1 MTAMINKNRAS
12 LLQHNKGFTIIEV
25 LIVLAIAAVII
36 LIVFLAVPQLSRN
49 NRNTRRRTDGSKALA
64 LLQENANNNNGAA
77 TVAPSAP
84 NELTTTNANY
94 SIISTVNYNV
104 SGTAFQALVA
114 SGGTLAADTLYIR
127 NYSVCTSN
135 LGATGGSQRQYTA
148 TFLVESPGATAS
160 GVVPAGFTSVCLA
173 S

>member
-1 MTAMINKNRAS
+1 MINLQQKNRAS

-49 NRNTRRRTDGSKALA
+49 NRNTRRRTDGAKALA

-77 TVAPSAP
+77 ATATTAP

-104 SGTAFQALVA
+104 SGTGFQNLVA
-114 SGGTLAADTLYIR
+114 SGTIAADTLYIR

-135 LGATGGSQRQYTA
+135 VGVTGGSQRQYTA

-160 GVVPAGFTSVCLA
+160 GVVPAGFTSVCLN